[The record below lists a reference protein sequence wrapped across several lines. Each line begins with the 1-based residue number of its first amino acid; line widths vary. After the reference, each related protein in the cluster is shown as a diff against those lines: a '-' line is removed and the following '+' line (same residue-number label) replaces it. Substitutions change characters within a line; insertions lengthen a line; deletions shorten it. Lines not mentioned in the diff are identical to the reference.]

1 MPLLSLHLIVFH
13 SVFIACHEQDT
24 CVLLDIYVVYVMFM
38 LWRTWTVRL
47 LLCSHHQSLSEAFKF
62 VELSMEKFAW
72 ACSRS
77 KFSKNEE
84 ERLRMTINH
93 SWHQNIFKKQD
104 GTPVKDDPDMSGCP
118 FRGHWCRTLVVVGV
132 GCGKRWPR
140 WLCKLVLLMVAG
152 LVGGGE
158 RWRGLVSLLAR
169 AGFLAGLSPP
179 ALPAATLTF
188 NSPWWLYNTDLYKLQ
203 LKLSTILYLWRVLKI
218 PA

>member
-1 MPLLSLHLIVFH
+1 
-13 SVFIACHEQDT
+13 
-24 CVLLDIYVVYVMFM
+24 
-38 LWRTWTVRL
+38 
-47 LLCSHHQSLSEAFKF
+47 
-62 VELSMEKFAW
+62 
-72 ACSRS
+72 
-77 KFSKNEE
+77 
-84 ERLRMTINH
+84 
-93 SWHQNIFKKQD
+93 
-104 GTPVKDDPDMSGCP
+104 MSGCP

-188 NSPWWLYNTDLYKLQ
+188 NSP
-203 LKLSTILYLWRVLKI
+203 
-218 PA
+218 